1 MNRTN
6 RASPIVG
13 VEELA
18 RHLEDPD
25 WIVVDCRFDLMVP
38 DAGRLA
44 WEEGHIPGAFF
55 ADLDRQL
62 AAPAAPDG
70 SGGRHPLPDPE
81 AAERLFRSWGMTDK
95 SRIVAYDDMGNAMAG
110 RLWWLLRWSGHTGA
124 AVLDGGLQ
132 AWLAAGQVLSTD
144 IPSAATGSFAV
155 RPGSMPVIEAESVAA
170 GLAAGQ
176 LSLLD
181 ARAAPRFGG
190 EVEPIDKRAGHVPGA
205 TNTPFDANLGADKC
219 FRAPDELQAYYRA
232 AIGDIDMSRV
242 ACMCGSG
249 VTACH
254 TLLSLEIAGLHG
266 AALYAGS
273 WSDWI
278 SDAARPVATDNDA

>member
-1 MNRTN
+1 MNDLN
-6 RASPIVG
+6 RESPIVT

-18 RHLEDPD
+18 GHLGDPD

-38 DAGRLA
+38 DAGRLV

-62 AAPAAPDG
+62 AAPLAPDG
-70 SGGRHPLPDPE
+70 AGGRHPLPAPDD
-81 AAERLFRSWGMTDK
+81 AERLFCSWGVNEK
-95 SRIVAYDDMGNAMAG
+95 SRVVAYDYIGNALAG
-110 RLWWLLRWSGHTGA
+110 RLWWMLKWMGHRGA
-124 AVLDGGLQ
+124 AVLDGGLP
-132 AWLAAGQVLSTD
+132 AWLAAGHALSTD
-144 IPSAATGSFAV
+144 TPVPAMGSFEA
-155 RPGSMPVIEAESVAA
+155 RPGSMPVIEAEAVVA
-170 GLAAGQ
+170 GLAAGE

-181 ARAAPRFGG
+181 ARAASRFAG

-232 AIGDIDMSRV
+232 AIGATDLNRV

-254 TLLSLEIAGLHG
+254 TLLALEIAGLHG
-266 AALYAGS
+266 AALYTGS

-278 SDAARPVATDNDA
+278 SDDARPIATNND